1 LSGPVFTGARRCDG
15 SCCNYALFATAAIES
30 VLTEVLVPL
39 KAVKATVVLDSGITK
54 LDLEL
59 TYTNLDDKSPIET
72 TFEFPLENTIVL
84 SKLVATIDDR
94 VVEAVVKEKETAK
107 NDYNDALAAGNAAVF
122 AEKKV
127 VQSQEVV
134 VMSVGNLK
142 PGQTAVINI

>member
-1 LSGPVFTGARRCDG
+1 
-15 SCCNYALFATAAIES
+15 
-30 VLTEVLVPL
+30 VPL

-59 TYTNLDDKSPIET
+59 TYTNLDEKSPIET
-72 TFEFPLENTIVL
+72 TFEFPLEDSTVL

-94 VVEAVVKEKETAK
+94 VVVAVVKEKETAK
-107 NDYNDALAAGNAAVF
+107 NNYNDALAAGNAVVF